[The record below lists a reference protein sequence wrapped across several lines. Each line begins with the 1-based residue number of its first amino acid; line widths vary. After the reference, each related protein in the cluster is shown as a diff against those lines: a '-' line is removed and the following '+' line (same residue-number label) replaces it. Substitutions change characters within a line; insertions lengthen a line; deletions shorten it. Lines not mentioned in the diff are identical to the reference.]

1 MGANV
6 VVEPGGTTGTDVVV
20 AGRVVVEP
28 SGPTV
33 EVVVPEII
41 ELVVVFA
48 GAVVVVEGGTVVE
61 VVVDVLGAV
70 VVDVVD
76 VVVVVAGVQSLS
88 CCVRDP
94 EPCGSP
100 KNVQFV
106 VAVTV
111 CVPELSVM
119 LMMSIAAGPV
129 NWKSRCGPCE
139 PSMTIDSC
147 AVTAVSGND
156 V

>member
-1 MGANV
+1 MV
-6 VVEPGGTTGTDVVV
+6 V
-20 AGRVVVEP
+20 
-28 SGPTV
+28 
-33 EVVVPEII
+33 
-41 ELVVVFA
+41 LA

-61 VVVDVLGAV
+61 DVEVVVDVLGAV
-70 VVDVVD
+70 VVDVGSVVVDVVVVD

-88 CCVRDP
+88 CCVKYP

-106 VAVTV
+106 LAVTV

-129 NWKSRCGPCE
+129 N
-139 PSMTIDSC
+139 
-147 AVTAVSGND
+147 
-156 V
+156 